1 MPSWDKLRRHAPA
14 TLGEVRAFV
23 EAGAPSAEAAAAE
36 AEAAPAEPRSV
47 AFPKT
52 AKLVSSLKEWFTTGP
67 EYAFDDVKPKPR
79 APASSAKKRRGGSAW
94 SAKKPPRGDLFELT
108 NLAVV
113 GKTKDDEAKAALGD
127 ALKAHGDAARVRI
140 TFDQALA

>member
-14 TLGEVRAFV
+14 TLSEVRAFV
-23 EAGAPSAEAAAAE
+23 EARAAAAEAAAAE
-36 AEAAPAEPRSV
+36 AAPAPPRGV

-79 APASSAKKRRGGSAW
+79 GPASSAKKRRGSAW

>member
-23 EAGAPSAEAAAAE
+23 EAGAPSAAAAE

-79 APASSAKKRRGGSAW
+79 ASSAKKRRGSAW